1 MTMEEKMAQVEAQAA
16 AKAAGNAKA
25 DTDLITGHL
34 DAEQLKAMKMPELK
48 ALAND
53 MGLEYAFNIK
63 KDDLVAL
70 IAAQPVQAEKTAIVG
85 ADVDPDAATGAA
97 NGLLVNTDHEADD
110 QDDPEEDDDQDDPE
124 EDDDQNDPEEDD
136 EDPACVDVE
145 LKGRALVTYTGM
157 VNLRDEDMNVVDQA
171 MQGQVFPVV
180 GKREKDGAVW
190 YRVEDRHGKECL
202 ISADVVRYMA

>member
-16 AKAAGNAKA
+16 AKAAGAAQA

-34 DAEQLKAMKMPELK
+34 DVEQLKEMKMADLK

-53 MGLEYAFNIK
+53 MGLKYPFNIK
-63 KDDLVAL
+63 KDDLAVM
-70 IAAQPVQAEKTAIVG
+70 IAAEPVQVEKAAIVDG
-85 ADVDPDAATGAA
+85 AVDPDAATGAA
-97 NGLLVNTDHEADD
+97 DGLLVNTDPDADT
-110 QDDPEEDDDQDDPE
+110 QD
-124 EDDDQNDPEEDD
+124 DPEEDD

>member
-63 KDDLVAL
+63 KDDLIAL
-70 IAAQPVQAEKTAIVG
+70 IAAQPVQAEKAAIVDG
-85 ADVDPDAATGAA
+85 DVDPDAANGAA
-97 NGLLVNTDHEADD
+97 DGLLVNTDPDADT
-110 QDDPEEDDDQDDPE
+110 QDDPEEDDDQD
-124 EDDDQNDPEEDD
+124 DPEEDD

-171 MQGQVFPVV
+171 LQGQVFPVV

>member
-16 AKAAGNAKA
+16 AKAAGTANA

-63 KDDLVAL
+63 KDDLVTL
-70 IAAQPVQAEKTAIVG
+70 IAAQPVQAEKTAIVDG
-85 ADVDPDAATGAA
+85 DVDPDATTGAA
-97 NGLLVNTDHEADD
+97 DGLLVNT
-110 QDDPEEDDDQDDPE
+110 
-124 EDDDQNDPEEDD
+124 DPEEDD

>member
-16 AKAAGNAKA
+16 AKAAGTANA

-70 IAAQPVQAEKTAIVG
+70 IAAQPVQAEKTAIVDG
-85 ADVDPDAATGAA
+85 DVDHDATTGAA
-97 NGLLVNTDHEADD
+97 DGLLVNT
-110 QDDPEEDDDQDDPE
+110 
-124 EDDDQNDPEEDD
+124 DPEEDD

-190 YRVEDRHGKECL
+190 YRVEDRNGKECL
-202 ISADVVRYMA
+202 ISADVVRYME

>member
-16 AKAAGNAKA
+16 AKAAGTAKA

-53 MGLEYAFNIK
+53 LGLEYAFNIK
-63 KDDLVAL
+63 KDDLIAL
-70 IAAQPVQAEKTAIVG
+70 IAAQPVQAEKAAIVDG
-85 ADVDPDAATGAA
+85 DVDPDAATGATD
-97 NGLLVNTDHEADD
+97 GLLVNTDPDADT
-110 QDDPEEDDDQDDPE
+110 QDDPEEGDGQD
-124 EDDDQNDPEEDD
+124 DPEEDD

>member
-16 AKAAGNAKA
+16 AKAAGTAKA

-34 DAEQLKAMKMPELK
+34 DTEQLKAMKMPELK

-53 MGLEYAFNIK
+53 LGLEYAFNIK
-63 KDDLVAL
+63 KDDLIAM
-70 IAAQPVQAEKTAIVG
+70 IAAQPVQAEKAAIVDG
-85 ADVDPDAATGAA
+85 DVDPDAATGAA
-97 NGLLVNTDHEADD
+97 DGLLVNTDPEAGT
-110 QDDPEEDDDQDDPE
+110 QD
-124 EDDDQNDPEEDD
+124 DPEEDD

>member
-16 AKAAGNAKA
+16 AKAAGTAKA

-34 DAEQLKAMKMPELK
+34 DTEQLKAMKMPELK
-48 ALAND
+48 ALANNL
-53 MGLEYAFNIK
+53 GLEYAFNIK
-63 KDDLVAL
+63 KDDLIAM
-70 IAAQPVQAEKTAIVG
+70 IAAQPVQAEKAAIVDG
-85 ADVDPDAATGAA
+85 DVDPDAATGAA
-97 NGLLVNTDHEADD
+97 DGLLVNTDPEAGT
-110 QDDPEEDDDQDDPE
+110 QD
-124 EDDDQNDPEEDD
+124 DPEEDD

-190 YRVEDRHGKECL
+190 SRVEDRHGKECL

>member
-1 MTMEEKMAQVEAQAA
+1 MTMEEKMAQVEAKAA
-16 AKAAGNAKA
+16 AKAAGNTKA

-48 ALAND
+48 AMAND

-70 IAAQPVQAEKTAIVG
+70 IAAQPVQAEKAAIVDG
-85 ADVDPDAATGAA
+85 DVDPDAATGAA
-97 NGLLVNTDHEADD
+97 DGLLVNTDHEADD

-124 EDDDQNDPEEDD
+124 EGD
-136 EDPACVDVE
+136 EDPTCVDVE
-145 LKGRALVTYTGM
+145 LKGRALITYTGM

>member
-1 MTMEEKMAQVEAQAA
+1 MANMEEKMAQVEAQAA

-70 IAAQPVQAEKTAIVG
+70 IAAQPVQAEKAAIVDG
-85 ADVDPDAATGAA
+85 DVDPDAATGAA
-97 NGLLVNTDHEADD
+97 GGLLVNTEPKADD
-110 QDDPEEDDDQDDPE
+110 QD
-124 EDDDQNDPEEDD
+124 DPEEDD

-145 LKGRALVTYTGM
+145 LKGCALVTYTGM

>member
-34 DAEQLKAMKMPELK
+34 DAAQLKAMKMPELK

-53 MGLEYAFNIK
+53 LGLEYAFNIK
-63 KDDLVAL
+63 KDDLIAL
-70 IAAQPVQAEKTAIVG
+70 IAAQPVQAEKAAIVDG
-85 ADVDPDAATGAA
+85 DVDPNAATGAA
-97 NGLLVNTDHEADD
+97 DGLLVNTDPEEGDD
-110 QDDPEEDDDQDDPE
+110 QD
-124 EDDDQNDPEEDD
+124 DPEEDD

>member
-70 IAAQPVQAEKTAIVG
+70 IAAQPVQAEKAAIVDG
-85 ADVDPDAATGAA
+85 DVDPDAATGAA
-97 NGLLVNTDHEADD
+97 DGLLVNTDPDADT
-110 QDDPEEDDDQDDPE
+110 QDDPEEDDTQD
-124 EDDDQNDPEEDD
+124 DPEEDD

-171 MQGQVFPVV
+171 MQGQVFPVT
-180 GKREKDGAVW
+180 GKREIEGVAW